1 MEYNKLVAV
10 SGLSGLFELINSKN
24 DGAIV
29 RSLND
34 KTTKFASSRIHQF
47 SHLESI
53 EIYTIRENVNLADV
67 FNAMKADSTSL
78 PDVKDDKA
86 IKAYFQKVY
95 PDMDFERVYVSDMK
109 KIVKW
114 FDQLQQNDIEVK
126 LTQAEE
132 EEAAETAPE
141 AETAAAEEKAA
152 EAPAAKK
159 KPAKAKEEKD
169 AEAAPEKKE
178 KAPAKKAAAKKAAAK
193 KKDA

>member
-10 SGLSGLFELINSKN
+10 SGLSGLFELISSKN

-53 EIYTIRENVNLADV
+53 EIYTIRENVNLVDV
-67 FNAMKADSTSL
+67 FTVMKADTTPL

-86 IKAYFQKVY
+86 VRAYFQKVY
-95 PDMDFERVYVSDMK
+95 ADMDFDRVYVSDMK

-114 FDQLQQNDIEVK
+114 FDLLQKNNIEIK

-132 EEAAETAPE
+132 AETGEPEVAEETEAAP
-141 AETAAAEEKAA
+141 
-152 EAPAAKK
+152 AKK
-159 KPAKAKEEKD
+159 KPAAKAKEEK
-169 AEAAPEKKE
+169 ETISEEEGTGKKE
-178 KAPAKKAAAKKAAAK
+178 KAPAKKAAAKKAAK
-193 KKDA
+193 KKED

>member
-10 SGLSGLFELINSKN
+10 SGLSGLFELISSKN

-53 EIYTIRENVNLADV
+53 EIYTIRENVNLAEV
-67 FNAMKADSTSL
+67 FKVMKADATPL

-86 IKAYFQKVY
+86 IRAYFQKVY
-95 PDMDFERVYVSDMK
+95 ADMDFDRVYISDMK

-114 FDQLQQNDIEVK
+114 FDLLQKNDIEIK
-126 LTQAEE
+126 LTQEAEPE
-132 EEAAETAPE
+132 ETEATEPEATETEEAAP
-141 AETAAAEEKAA
+141 
-152 EAPAAKK
+152 AKK
-159 KPAKAKEEKD
+159 KPAAKAKEEK
-169 AEAAPEKKE
+169 EAASEEGETPK
-178 KAPAKKAAAKKAAAK
+178 KAPAKKAAAKKAAK
-193 KKDA
+193 KKED

>member
-10 SGLSGLFELINSKN
+10 SGLSGLFELISSKN

-53 EIYTIRENVNLADV
+53 EIYTIRDNVNLAEV
-67 FNAMKADSTSL
+67 FNAMKADGTAL

-95 PDMDFERVYVSDMK
+95 PDMDFDRVYTSDMK

-114 FDQLQQNDIEVK
+114 FDLLQKNNIEVK
-126 LTQAEE
+126 LTEAE
-132 EEAAETAPE
+132 EEAAAEEETPAPE
-141 AETAAAEEKAA
+141 VKETPAPAKKSAAKTQEAAATEGEPVK
-152 EAPAAKK
+152 
-159 KPAKAKEEKD
+159 
-169 AEAAPEKKE
+169 
-178 KAPAKKAAAKKAAAK
+178 KAPAKKAAAKKAAK
-193 KKDA
+193 KKED